1 MSEFEKIVPELSKLF
16 LRIDA
21 AAPTDPVLQAA
32 AKTWRESREGALFP
46 GISLLKEMP
55 KFALAHVFL
64 ARIMF
69 NGQREW
75 VFSDAGASARVSLG
89 AQSGRLKDV
98 ADPALTQ
105 RLEALFNLVAQKEE
119 PCSGMFELQ
128 EHSGRPMLYE
138 VYAAPLTPPQD
149 GETALLAV
157 INWRSEATR

>member
-1 MSEFEKIVPELSKLF
+1 MSEFEKIKPELSNLF

-32 AKTWRESREGALFP
+32 AKAWREGRRHALFP
-46 GISLLKEMP
+46 GISLFKDMP
-55 KFALAHVFL
+55 AFIHAHIFL
-64 ARIMF
+64 ARIMV